1 MPAVDQT
8 INFVRSSRGI
18 KVVVQLVV
26 MRRLCH
32 CFLRFRLQ
40 DLVPFVVLVVSGLV
54 PLLQRG
60 LLLFHGNLDFWVPP
74 PYLLVNKALSWLAL
88 PQDAGCCFSD
98 LVGYIVPGGLHW
110 LVWVNVKSGCTQRHR
125 EVPLAFG
132 RTPPLDLL
140 IGAGSRLSPLAN
152 VEPEVYDEEPM
163 LGPRQSKLLKM
174 FSPDNELQYLINKTV
189 SE

>member
-1 MPAVDQT
+1 MQAVDQT
-8 INFVRSSRGI
+8 INFVRSSRDI
-18 KVVVQLVV
+18 KVMVQLVV

-40 DLVPFVVLVVSGLV
+40 DLVLFVVLVLSGLA

-60 LLLFHGNLDFWVPP
+60 LLLFHGNLEFWVPP
-74 PYLLVNKALSWLAL
+74 PYLLVNKELSWLAL
-88 PQDAGCCFSD
+88 PQDGGCCFSD
-98 LVGYIVPGGLHW
+98 LVGYMVPGGLHW

-152 VEPEVYDEEPM
+152 PM
-163 LGPRQSKLLKM
+163 LGPRQ
-174 FSPDNELQYLINKTV
+174 
-189 SE
+189 

>member
-40 DLVPFVVLVVSGLV
+40 DLVPFVVHVVSGLV
-54 PLLQRG
+54 PLIQRG

-74 PYLLVNKALSWLAL
+74 PYLLVNKALFLACSS
-88 PQDAGCCFSD
+88 PGRFSD

-110 LVWVNVKSGCTQRHR
+110 LVWVNVKSGCTQRHH

-132 RTPPLDLL
+132 RTPLLDLL
-140 IGAGSRLSPLAN
+140 IGAGSYLSPLAN
-152 VEPEVYDEEPM
+152 VEPMMRSQCWV
-163 LGPRQSKLLKM
+163 LVNQSC
-174 FSPDNELQYLINKTV
+174 
-189 SE
+189 